1 MIKNIIT
8 IPQGPVM
15 ANTYIVCNE
24 YNECLIID
32 LGEDISNALNIIK
45 EHNLKVINLLLT
57 HGHFDHIMGVKS
69 AVNEHIGVLIGEK
82 DAFMLESKKDCL
94 ATLFGEKYEPIKKY
108 EVLSEGEYKLGNF
121 KVKVIETPGHT
132 TGSVCYVIDDCI
144 FTGDTLFKGGY
155 GRCDLP
161 YGNAEMLK
169 NSLVKILSLPNLQV
183 YPGHG
188 DKTTINEEKNLLD
201 QWLKLI

>member
-8 IPQGPVM
+8 MPQGPVM
-15 ANTYIVCNE
+15 ANTYIAMNE

-32 LGEDISNALNIIK
+32 LGEDISNTLDIIRK
-45 EHNLKVINLLLT
+45 QKLKVVNLLLT

-69 AVNEHIGVLIGEK
+69 AVNEHIGVLIGK
-82 DAFMLESKKDCL
+82 NDAFMLKSERDCL
-94 ATLFGEKYEPIKKY
+94 ASLFGEKYEPIEKCK
-108 EVLSEGEYKLGNF
+108 ELSEGEYKLGNF
-121 KVKVIETPGHT
+121 TVKVLETPGHT
-132 TGSVCYVIDDCI
+132 LGSVCYIIDDCI

-161 YGNAEMLK
+161 FGNASELRK
-169 NSLVKILSLPNLQV
+169 SLEKVLSLPDMKV

-188 DKTTINEEKNLLD
+188 DKTTIKEEANI
-201 QWLKLI
+201 LKYYG